1 MGKFIK
7 KREVMNTISQDRIVV
22 ASRERGCYGGAG
34 GRLLS
39 IRASCATCGA
49 QSEIFFLHWSLS
61 PPPISLP
68 SSLSLPLSLSPC
80 LGMVFSNLV
89 FNVSLDGPSDRDLT
103 PDSAWGWGERE
114 GLPTPEMLS
123 PLALVLRP
131 EQSWEGQSHWNPQIQ
146 NYKVKNFMVVS
157 TEPQSE

>member
-1 MGKFIK
+1 
-7 KREVMNTISQDRIVV
+7 MNTISQDRIVV

-49 QSEIFFLHWSLS
+49 QSEIFSFFPDPCPPHPS
-61 PPPISLP
+61 P
-68 SSLSLPLSLSPC
+68 SLPLSLSPC

-114 GLPTPEMLS
+114 GLPTPEVLS

-131 EQSWEGQSHWNPQIQ
+131 EQS
-146 NYKVKNFMVVS
+146 
-157 TEPQSE
+157 